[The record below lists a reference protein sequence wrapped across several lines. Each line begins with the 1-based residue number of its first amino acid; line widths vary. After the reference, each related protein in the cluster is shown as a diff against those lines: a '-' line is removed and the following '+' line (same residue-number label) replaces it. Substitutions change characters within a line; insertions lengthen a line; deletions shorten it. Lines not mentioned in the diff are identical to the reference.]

1 MTFTTPPD
9 LRTTAQKFTTAHRI
23 MERAIGEESFSVT
36 AMYAE
41 EVSDYMDTLERD
53 MRYFIYHDEYVLN
66 GIIDE

>member
-1 MTFTTPPD
+1 MTFETPPD
-9 LRTTAQKFTTAHRI
+9 LRTTSQKFTTAHRI
-23 MERAIGEESFSVT
+23 MERAIGEEAFSVA

-41 EVSDYMDTLERD
+41 DVSDYMNILERD